1 MNTDKLVHDIL
12 LLGNGGVGK
21 TSLIYSLKGEGFQ
34 KKYVENTD
42 IEISTFELGP
52 AIVNIYDTPGQYQY
66 NMEENLENVFSDSA
80 PSCSRSIVIMWDD
93 SNTSYRKA
101 MGFWTDIA
109 ENVGGDCPII
119 YAHNKTDVRRK
130 EYDNAY
136 HISCKRN
143 DMGGLLDAIVA
154 TF

>member
-1 MNTDKLVHDIL
+1 MNTDKETHDIL

-21 TSLIYSLKGEGFQ
+21 TSLIYSLKGKGFQ
-34 KKYVENTD
+34 KKYLENTD
-42 IEISTFELGP
+42 IEISSFEYKS

-66 NMEENLENVFSDSA
+66 NMEETLMNVFGDSA
-80 PSCSRSIVIMWDD
+80 PSTAVIMWDD

-101 MGFWTDIA
+101 MGFWTDVA

-119 YAHNKTDVRRK
+119 YAHNKTDVRHK

>member
-21 TSLIYSLKGEGFQ
+21 TSLIYSLKGKGFQ

-42 IEISTFELGP
+42 IEISTFELDS

-66 NMEENLENVFSDSA
+66 NMQENLMNVFGDSA
-80 PSCSRSIVIMWDD
+80 PSTAVIMWDD

>member
-1 MNTDKLVHDIL
+1 MNTDKPRHDIL

-21 TSLIYSLKGEGFQ
+21 TSLIYSLKGKGFQ

-42 IEISTFELGP
+42 IEINSIELDP
-52 AIVNIYDTPGQYQY
+52 AVVNIYDTPGQYQY
-66 NMEENLENVFSDSA
+66 KMKENLMNVFSDSV
-80 PSCSRSIVIMWDD
+80 PSSLRSIVIMWDD

-119 YAHNKTDVRRK
+119 YVHNKTDVRHK

-136 HISCKRN
+136 QISCKRN

>member
-1 MNTDKLVHDIL
+1 MNTDKPTHDIL

-21 TSLIYSLKGEGFQ
+21 TSLLYSVKGEGFQ

-42 IEISTFELGP
+42 IEISSFELDSVV
-52 AIVNIYDTPGQYQY
+52 VNIYDTPGQYQY
-66 NMEENLENVFSDSA
+66 DMNENLKNVFTDSA
-80 PSCSRSIVIMWDD
+80 PSSCVIMWDD
-93 SNTSYRKA
+93 SNTSYKKA
-101 MGFWTDIA
+101 MGFWTDVA

-136 HISCKRN
+136 QISCKRN
-143 DMGGLLDAIVA
+143 DIGSLVDGILALI
-154 TF
+154 